1 MQWKPGLLAG
11 MFVGIVLVVL
21 IGAAI
26 TIIPALTSPHTPSGN
41 TIDPSAAAIITDITT
56 TSSVNPMTSAPGPKT
71 QTFKTNTIF
80 YIAFHLNLKNFD
92 FQTHKAVYIQPKFY
106 GGRANVSPPMLSF
119 IQPTDGSF
127 FATQYSQPTE
137 GSVELYWGLKPD
149 GSDGKL
155 AQTTSFAIVA

>member
-1 MQWKPGLLAG
+1 MQRKPGLLTG

-41 TIDPSAAAIITDITT
+41 AIDPAAAAIITDITT
-56 TSSVNPMTSAPGPKT
+56 TISINPMTSAPGTKT

-80 YIAFHLNLKNFD
+80 YIAFHLDLQNFD
-92 FQTHKAVYIQPKFY
+92 FHTHATVYIRPKFY
-106 GGRANVSPPMLSF
+106 GGNADVSPPMLSF
-119 IQPTDGSF
+119 IQPTAASF
-127 FATQYSQPTE
+127 FAIQYSQATE
-137 GSVELYWGLKPD
+137 GSVELYMCLKPD

-155 AQTTSFAIVA
+155 AQTTSFTVVA